1 MGTLAG
7 ILKNLSQIFTD
18 IPQPLK
24 YSLLFSFLVLPYLPH
39 PKPRPQLPPLPQGV
53 ERIYV
58 TAGDGKG
65 ALEVLVAKP
74 TGGSEEKGLA
84 PLLFVHGGYGSAF
97 CWRNWL
103 PYFAN
108 KGRTV
113 YAVSLSGRL
122 RLLLLRDFCLRLS
135 FMKGMD
141 TRPALP
147 FTPSDQ
153 NRTLQVTSSQFSI
166 TSVQRK
172 GIPFRLS

>member
-1 MGTLAG
+1 MGALAE
-7 ILKNLSQIFTD
+7 ILKNISQIFTD

-39 PKPRPQLPPLPQGV
+39 PKPRPQLPSPPQGV

-65 ALEVLVAKP
+65 ALEVLIARP
-74 TGGSEEKGLA
+74 TSGEEKGLA

-97 CWRNWL
+97 CWQNWL

-113 YAVSLSGRL
+113 YAVSLSGES
-122 RLLLLRDFCLRLS
+122 RLLLLRDFCLRLR

-141 TRPALP
+141 TRPGLP
-147 FTPSDQ
+147 STPSDQ
-153 NRTLQVTSSQFSI
+153 NRILRETSSQFSI
-166 TSVQRK
+166 TSIQIK
-172 GIPFRLS
+172 GIPFHLS